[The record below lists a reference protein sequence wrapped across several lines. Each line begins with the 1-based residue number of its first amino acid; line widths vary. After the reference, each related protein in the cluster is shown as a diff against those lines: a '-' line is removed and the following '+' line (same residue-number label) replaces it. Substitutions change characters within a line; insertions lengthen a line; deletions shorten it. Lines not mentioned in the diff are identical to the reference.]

1 MNLNAKQTTFTV
13 PVFCKDQAADIR
25 NIEDAANKAL
35 LNIHTLY
42 NEIMT
47 PKNNSDAYYEAS
59 VSDYSSD
66 SASVSIGSK
75 NGCHSVTAVPKP
87 LPEELCNKCKKLVSL
102 CSACHKHDLSNS
114 FQNHRQHQ
122 IINKS
127 FLQERSNSY
136 PRVKPFRR
144 NSSYHPEQKYCHRQ
158 EHPAQRNTLEE
169 RKESQHQE
177 ECARKKSCYSE
188 EVRRNSQHPEEVRR
202 NSHFSKEV
210 RKNSQHLEEVRRN
223 SHYPEQP
230 RQNSHY
236 SLHESKFSRS
246 NSVQK
251 EQNAGRDFCQEER
264 KSSYYPE
271 SITGTNSEYDDYTFK
286 SIKESKIQFHITVP
300 KPFSLSAENIRRQLA
315 KEEKI
320 SKLRE
325 EMDSQIEKELN
336 VKFSPKPVPKHV
348 HLPLYGEMVKMNE
361 QRKKERR
368 EKCIEIL
375 NEKTKPFR
383 LSVNSRTCV
392 SKSKSTSNLQE
403 DESKTFKAKP
413 VPKNILSE
421 NISQKIKSK
430 EEIRKL
436 LIAQRA
442 EEMLRKSTLPFSP
455 KSIPRSHSLFN
466 VSDST
471 SKSNINVTKE
481 KIEAITKRLYSI
493 KCQETIENWNNKVLQ
508 NDLWNVEMYCSKKNC
523 LNESNNDSKLQKS
536 ALPFHNFPVRK
547 TTTTFLREK
556 RIRADIEMR
565 KRREE
570 KDESIRQ
577 EMVRRKKE
585 ILKNIWPR
593 LKSAEQMHDIGKEIE
608 EKVKSYRE
616 SQKNREREYGKELED
631 MMRRVSN
638 QFLLIERQSKE
649 LKETVVDTNKSVNG
663 LSEKEESSSEAE
675 SDSLKEVESSG
686 SPESDSPTPSA
697 SEKSD
702 SS

>member
-1 MNLNAKQTTFTV
+1 MNSKQATFTI
-13 PVFCKDQAADIR
+13 PIFCKDQAADIR

-35 LNIHTLY
+35 RNIHSLY

-47 PKNNSDAYYEAS
+47 PKIHPDADYEAS

-66 SASVSIGSK
+66 SASISIGSK
-75 NGCHSVTAVPKP
+75 NGCHSLTGVPKP
-87 LPEELCNKCKKLVSL
+87 LPEELCNKCQKLVSL
-102 CSACHKHDLSNS
+102 CSACHKHDFSNS
-114 FQNHRQHQ
+114 LQNHRHPQV
-122 IINKS
+122 INKT
-127 FLQERSNSY
+127 FLQERSNSH

-144 NSSYHPEQKYCHRQ
+144 NSSYHPERKYSHLQ
-158 EHPAQRNTLEE
+158 EQPAQINTSEE
-169 RKESQHQE
+169 RRGSHHQE
-177 ECARKKSCYSE
+177 ECAQKKAHYSEEVQRRNSHYPE
-188 EVRRNSQHPEEVRR
+188 EVRRNSQYPEVVQRR
-202 NSHFSKEV
+202 NSHFP
-210 RKNSQHLEEVRRN
+210 EEVRRN
-223 SHYPEQP
+223 SHYPKQVQ
-230 RQNSHY
+230 RNSHHPDQFQGNSHDSEEFRRN
-236 SLHESKFSRS
+236 SLHQSKFSRS
-246 NSVQK
+246 NSIQK
-251 EQNAGRDFCQEER
+251 EQNTERDVYQQER

-271 SITGTNSEYDDYTFK
+271 SITGTNSEYDDCPNYTFK
-286 SIKESKIQFHITVP
+286 TVKESKIQFCITVP
-300 KPFSLSAENIRRQLA
+300 KPFSLSAENIKRQQA

-325 EMDSQIEKELN
+325 EIDNQIEKELN
-336 VKFSPKPVPKHV
+336 IKFSPKPVPKHV
-348 HLPLYGEMVKMNE
+348 HLPLYGEMVKINE

-375 NEKTKPFR
+375 NEKTKPFK
-383 LSVNSRTCV
+383 LSDSTRNCV
-392 SKSKSTSNLQE
+392 SKSMSNLSH

-421 NISQKIKSK
+421 NISQKIKNK

-442 EEMLRKSTLPFSP
+442 EEMLRKSSLPFSP

-466 VSDST
+466 VSYSP

-508 NDLWNVEMYCSKKNC
+508 NDLWNVEMSSSKKNC
-523 LNESNNDSKLQKS
+523 LNESNNDSDKLKKLHKS

-547 TTTTFLREK
+547 TTATFLREK

-570 KDESIRQ
+570 KDESIR
-577 EMVRRKKE
+577 EEIARKRKE

-608 EKVKSYRE
+608 EKVRSYRE
-616 SQKNREREYGKELED
+616 SQKNREQEYEKELED
-631 MMRRVSN
+631 MMRRVSK
-638 QFLLIERQSKE
+638 QFLLIERQSK
-649 LKETVVDTNKSVNG
+649 
-663 LSEKEESSSEAE
+663 
-675 SDSLKEVESSG
+675 
-686 SPESDSPTPSA
+686 
-697 SEKSD
+697 
-702 SS
+702 